1 MLEAIRTYKIQNTGG
16 MRFIGNKYS
25 DGETAWREWKA
36 KGLFESVKQQIGI
49 NLANLHEDS
58 DALVGLMSHRN
69 GFEYWLGYFT
79 PENTPVPEG
88 LDHEDFSKFDMAVC
102 WFYEKDEF
110 NPWDLAP
117 EGLANIEKAGY
128 TVTTDW
134 WFERYSSKRCKD
146 FYAKETPDDTIMDIG
161 YFVV

>member
-1 MLEAIRTYKIQNTGG
+1 MLEAIKTYKIENASG
-16 MRFIGNKYS
+16 MRFIGKKYPS
-25 DGETAWREWKA
+25 GGAAWDEWKE
-36 KGLFESVKQQIGI
+36 KGLFETVKQQIGI
-49 NLANLHEDS
+49 NLADLHEDS

-88 LDHEDFSKFDMAVC
+88 LDYEDFPKMDMAVC

-117 EGLANIEKAGY
+117 EGLANIERKGY
-128 TVTTDW
+128 TVNTDW
-134 WFERYSSKRCKD
+134 WFERYSPKRCKN
-146 FYAKETPDDTIMDIG
+146 FYATETPDDTIMDIG